1 MSGHSK
7 WSTIKRKKGA
17 ADAKR
22 GQLFTK
28 LTREILIAARSGGV
42 DMDMNFQLRLAVQKA
57 RDSNMPL
64 GNVERAIQRGG
75 GTSGDSSERFEE
87 VTYEGYA
94 SGGAAIFI
102 EAVTDNL
109 NRTVAEIRS
118 TFSKSGGN
126 LGESGSVSWNFET
139 KGIIVAET
147 LDMDQ
152 DEVILFAIDNGAE
165 DVDFNEDNIEVRTPV
180 EMLESV
186 RKGLEDFGAIII
198 KSELSKI
205 PKTILNVETKVAVQI
220 LKLLDKFE
228 DLDDV
233 QKVYTNADFSDQAL
247 EEYALTI

>member
-17 ADAKR
+17 LDAKR

-28 LTREILIAARSGGV
+28 LTREILITARSGGT
-42 DMDMNFQLRLAVQKA
+42 DIDMNFQLRLAVQKA

-94 SGGAAIFI
+94 SGGAVIFI

-165 DVDFNEDNIEVRTPV
+165 DVDLNEDNIEVRTPV

-186 RKGLEDFGAIII
+186 RKSLEDFGVIII

>member
-28 LTREILIAARSGGV
+28 LTREILIAARSGGA
-42 DMDMNFQLRLAVQKA
+42 DADMNFQLRLAVQKA

-64 GNVERAIQRGG
+64 ANIERAIQRGG
-75 GTSGDSSERFEE
+75 GTSGDSTERFEE
-87 VTYEGYA
+87 VSYEGYA

-126 LGESGSVSWNFET
+126 LGEPGSVSWNFES
-139 KGIIVAET
+139 KGIVVVETGDFEREINDLRSDIRDLQNTITEMKEQSETENSYGDEIIIVAIGLGIAGIAIGT
-147 LDMDQ
+147 AS
-152 DEVILFAIDNGAE
+152 FA
-165 DVDFNEDNIEVRTPV
+165 
-180 EMLESV
+180 
-186 RKGLEDFGAIII
+186 K
-198 KSELSKI
+198 KK
-205 PKTILNVETKVAVQI
+205 
-220 LKLLDKFE
+220 
-228 DLDDV
+228 
-233 QKVYTNADFSDQAL
+233 
-247 EEYALTI
+247 

>member
-28 LTREILIAARSGGV
+28 LTREILIAARSVG
-42 DMDMNFQLRLAVQKA
+42 DDDDMNFQLRLAVQKA

-64 GNVERAIQRGG
+64 ANIERAIQRGG
-75 GTSGDSSERFEE
+75 GTSGDSTERFEE
-87 VTYEGYA
+87 VSYEGYA

-126 LGESGSVSWNFET
+126 LGEPGSVSWNFES
-139 KGIIVAET
+139 KGIVVVET
-147 LDMDQ
+147 GDFDQ
-152 DEVILFAIDNGAE
+152 DEVVLFAIDNGAE
-165 DVDFNEDNIEVRTPV
+165 DVDINDDNIEIRTPI
-180 EMLESV
+180 EMLENV
-186 RKGLEDFGAIII
+186 RKSLEEFGVVII

-205 PKTILNVETKVAVQI
+205 PKTLLNVETNVAIQI

-247 EEYALTI
+247 EAYAQTI